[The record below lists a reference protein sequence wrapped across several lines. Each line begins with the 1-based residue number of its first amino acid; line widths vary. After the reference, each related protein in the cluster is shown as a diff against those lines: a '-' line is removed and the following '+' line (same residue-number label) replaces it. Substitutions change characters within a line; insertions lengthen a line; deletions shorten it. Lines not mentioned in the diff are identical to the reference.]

1 MAISPLSNSLA
12 SILGSTAA
20 QGATNAQGTDNART
34 RVDQGGAA
42 SQAASSA
49 PAANRAAASIAQ
61 PAQPSLPVT
70 APPGTDP
77 ELWSVLTGEE
87 RAFFARVGSMGPLT
101 YGRISTTQSAPP
113 LARGGR
119 LDVKV

>member
-1 MAISPLSNSLA
+1 MAINPLSNSLA
-12 SILGSTAA
+12 NILGSRPATTAA
-20 QGATNAQGTDNART
+20 PGADGARARVQQGATTPTAT
-34 RVDQGGAA
+34 
-42 SQAASSA
+42 S
-49 PAANRAAASIAQ
+49 PAATRAGAASIAQ
-61 PAQPSLPVT
+61 PAQSSLPVA

-101 YGRISTTQSAPP
+101 YGRLSAAQSAPP
-113 LARGGR
+113 AARGVR